1 MALESDFF
9 FSNLPAYTTKIYG
22 WWPCPWKR
30 PVRQN
35 TENTVRTNQNARIYP
50 RLTCQISESTVVWRG
65 LYSYRQWKSSSRR
78 SKSVVDSRGAAE
90 RIRNKFY
97 SRTLITN
104 IVVDKSTDHAKPL
117 PICFRPRYQLRIK
130 RNRERGSK
138 DLRFD
143 SSWDSEFFM
152 YHARDKTKKHFI
164 LFYLQI
170 PSMLDIKW
178 RGILDVPVRCLHG
191 LRWGTFFVI

>member
-1 MALESDFF
+1 MSSKSASADELLNSLVTYICIVSPSLVHVCAMQSTDFLTTERDGPQYQGMLARSRGSMGQTQPGPFKNDWGPIFPCSTARESDVSKWFNCMALESDFF

-78 SKSVVDSRGAAE
+78 SKCCGLTRRSRANSQQ
-90 RIRNKFY
+90 ILVTY
-97 SRTLITN
+97 
-104 IVVDKSTDHAKPL
+104 
-117 PICFRPRYQLRIK
+117 
-130 RNRERGSK
+130 
-138 DLRFD
+138 FD
-143 SSWDSEFFM
+143 NE
-152 YHARDKTKKHFI
+152 YCCR
-164 LFYLQI
+164 
-170 PSMLDIKW
+170 
-178 RGILDVPVRCLHG
+178 
-191 LRWGTFFVI
+191 